1 MRLRRQRSLPVE
13 LLLMIAPLSRW
24 GMMSV
29 LRGLQRIPIA
39 DGYVVSIGPKLVTT
53 LRTYNFRTAATLTRV
68 KAMDLTLVTAARKIL
83 FLKLREIS
91 SSPK

>member
-1 MRLRRQRSLPVE
+1 MRLRSLPVE

-24 GMMSV
+24 GMMMSV